1 MSGTETMRATDPA
14 ASAWVSANAGAG
26 KTTLLTDR
34 VTRLLLAGADPA
46 RILCLTYTKAAAA
59 EMGKRLFGRL
69 GEWALLPDDKLA
81 GKLADIGEIAT
92 AKNKLREA
100 RRLFAKALETPG
112 GLKIQ
117 TIHSFCQHLL
127 TRFPI
132 EANIP
137 PRFSVLDERSASEL
151 MQAARDTV
159 LSNAAS
165 DPILSDAIATLSVR
179 TADGRFTEILGLALS
194 QAGKI
199 EERLTRHGDL
209 ERLFAHQRK
218 MLGSE
223 PGEDENAVIANLC
236 ASIAREMPDWQNV
249 ASWWLEGS
257 TQDKKRGASLS
268 EFLAGGCHH
277 KAYASLLSSVLTQK
291 GEPYA
296 RIATNERLA
305 ANPRHAERA
314 LLLQQLVLT
323 AEERRKAAACAT
335 LTEAFLRVALAV
347 LSDYKRLKRERAALD
362 YEDLI
367 QATLTLLKT
376 GDAALWVLYKLDG
389 GLEHILIDEAQDTS
403 PEQWEIAG
411 KLAEE
416 FFAGEGRRENLP
428 PRTLFAVGDEKQS
441 IFSFQGARPEGF
453 GKHRGIFKKRADD
466 ARMEFHILN
475 PAVSRRSGKAI
486 LKFVD
491 AVFENAS
498 AADGLTSTG
507 DPIVHEPSRET
518 PGRVEVWKPVPAP
531 DTQNSDPWDAPVDAP
546 RSDSAASH
554 LANQIARRI
563 AGWIKDKAAIPGTEK
578 PVTPGSIMVLIRRRN
593 AFTEEMIRKLMEY
606 GVPVAGADRMVLT
619 KQIAILDLVALGRF
633 ALLPEDDLTLAALF
647 KSPLLGLSE
656 DDLFALANPRKGTL
670 WRELSAR
677 RAENPAWERAHA
689 VLEDVLA
696 QADFLPPF
704 EFYGRILGK
713 GARARIAAR
722 LGEEAEDA
730 MDEFLALALAHE
742 SAHSPSLENF
752 LAWFEQGASEI
763 KRDMEQEGGAVRVMT
778 VHGAKGLEADIVIA
792 PDTVQI
798 PEHGKRAGIFF
809 TEDCVFYG
817 MPADSAPIALS
828 NAKSAEQLREMQEY
842 RRLLYVAA
850 TRAREWLIVCG
861 YEPKRKRTSD
871 LSWYAHVEDAARR
884 IGREELVGDETILA
898 IGAPLAGTASP
909 AAEKVLPRP
918 KLPAFLSTPAREEL
932 VSPRILR
939 PSEDFEEPPPVS
951 PTDQKRRFG
960 RGLLVHA
967 LLAELPKLAREDRK
981 KAAATYLAR
990 KGLSPDAANALTAE
1004 ALAILD
1010 DPVFHPLFAEGSRA
1024 EVPIVASLPELGNV
1038 RVSGQIDRLAVAE
1051 TRVLVADFKTNRP
1064 PPSRPQDV
1072 SRVYLAQ
1079 LALYRAALAKIYVGK
1094 TIECALVW
1102 THEARL
1108 MPVPASLLD
1117 EQIAGIVK
1125 RIPLQTRLDP

>member
-1 MSGTETMRATDPA
+1 MSGTDAMRATDPT

-69 GEWALLPDDKLA
+69 GEWALLPDDELK
-81 GKLADIGEIAT
+81 GKLAAIGENAT
-92 AKNKLREA
+92 AKRKLREA

-165 DPILSDAIATLSVR
+165 DPILSDAIATLSIR
-179 TADGRFTEILGLALS
+179 TADGRFAEILGLALS

-199 EERLTRHGDL
+199 EERLTGHGGL
-209 ERLFAHQRK
+209 EKLFVHQREV
-218 MLGSE
+218 LGSA
-223 PGEDENAVIANLC
+223 PGEDENVVIAKLC
-236 ASIAREMPDWQNV
+236 AEIAREQSQWREI
-249 ASWWLEGS
+249 ARWLIEGG
-257 TQDKKRGASLS
+257 KRDRERGD
-268 EFLAGGCHH
+268 
-277 KAYASLLSSVLTQK
+277 
-291 GEPYA
+291 
-296 RIATNERLA
+296 RLA
-305 ANPRHAERA
+305 AFLETGCAPKSYDLLRGTVLGKDLEPYKDIASKDLRTASPGNDTRARA
-314 LLLQQLVLT
+314 LQQRILDT
-323 AEERRKAAACAT
+323 EERRKAAACAT

-347 LSDYKRLKRERAALD
+347 LSEYKRLKRERAALD
-362 YEDLI
+362 YDDLI
-367 QATLTLLKT
+367 QATLTLLET

-403 PEQWEIAG
+403 PEQWEIVA

-416 FFAGEGRRENLP
+416 FFAGEGRRENVP

-453 GKHRGIFKKRADD
+453 GKNRGIFMKRAED
-466 ARMEFHILN
+466 AHMIFHSLR

-518 PGRVEVWKPVPAP
+518 PGRVEVWKPVPPPDAP
-531 DTQNSDPWDAPVDAP
+531 NPDPWDAPVDAQ
-546 RSDSAASH
+546 RSDSAASQ

-563 AGWIKDKAAIPGTEK
+563 AGWIKDKAAIPGTGK

-593 AFTEEMIRKLMEY
+593 AFTEEMIRKLMEHN
-606 GVPVAGADRMVLT
+606 VPVAGADRMVLT

-633 ALLPEDDLTLAALF
+633 ALLPEDDLTLAALL

-670 WRELSAR
+670 WRELTAR

-689 VLEDVLA
+689 FLDEVLA

-704 EFYGRILGK
+704 EFYARILGK
-713 GARARIAAR
+713 GARRRIAAR

-730 MDEFLALALAHE
+730 IDEFLALALAHE

-778 VHGAKGLEADIVIA
+778 VHGAKGLEADIVIT

-798 PEHGKRAGIFF
+798 PEHGKRAGLFF
-809 TEDCVFYG
+809 TDDCVFYG

-828 NAKSAEQLREMQEY
+828 NAKQAEQLREMQEY

-871 LSWYAHVEDAARR
+871 LSWYAHVEHAARR
-884 IGREELVGDETILA
+884 IGREESIGDETILA
-898 IGAPLAGTASP
+898 IGAPLAGAASP
-909 AAEKVLPRP
+909 APEKISP
-918 KLPAFLSTPAREEL
+918 KTELPAFLASAAQEEREF
-932 VSPRILR
+932 PRILR
-939 PSEDFEEPPPVS
+939 PSEDYEEPPPVS

-960 RGLLVHA
+960 RGLLVHV

-981 KAAATYLAR
+981 KAASAYLAR
-990 KGLSPDAANALTAE
+990 KGLSPDAADTLTRE

-1010 DPVFHPLFAEGSRA
+1010 DPVFHPLFADGSRA
-1024 EVPIVASLPELGNV
+1024 EVPIVALLPELGNV

-1064 PPSRPQDV
+1064 PPSRPEDV

-1079 LALYRAALAKIYVGK
+1079 LALYRAALAKIYPGK

-1125 RIPLQTRLDP
+1125 RIPL